1 MKTYTYTP
9 KFVCSQE
16 IIFGIEDGKL
26 HNVRFTSGCDG
37 NLKAIGKLVEGQDA
51 AHVAEILKG
60 NDCHGRGTS
69 CADQFARAILE
80 ALAEEGVA

>member
-9 KFVCSQE
+9 KHVCYQE
-16 IIFGIEDGKL
+16 IRFAIEDGKL
-26 HNVRFTSGCDG
+26 HDVRFTSGCDG

-51 AHVAEILKG
+51 AQVAAILKG

-69 CADQFARAILE
+69 CADQLARAIEAALE
-80 ALAEEGVA
+80 EEA